1 MPTNER
7 LDRLNADTDVPIN
20 THVSTSLHPGM
31 VADHGAV
38 LVDDRG
44 GPGMEGYVAARSAL
58 KSLHESATAID
69 TAHASLLERTEV
81 ADKGGGVFDMQVPA
95 HRRAELADSMTRF
108 PQVLVNVEVAD
119 LEALEGSNHVW
130 ETVRAAEQTL
140 GERGRVLVRAS
151 GTEPVVRVMVEAPT
165 EEEAARQASAI
176 AGAVAEAL
184 GPVGMESPA

>member
-1 MPTNER
+1 M
-7 LDRLNADTDVPIN
+7 L
-20 THVSTSLHPGM
+20 
-31 VADHGAV
+31 
-38 LVDDRG
+38 G
-44 GPGMEGYVAARSAL
+44 GEQSGHIIFLRHATTGDGLLTALQFFGLASA
-58 KSLHESATAID
+58 SG
-69 TAHASLLERTEV
+69 RTV
-81 ADKGGGVFDMQVPA
+81 
-95 HRRAELADSMTRF
+95 AELADSMTRF

-151 GTEPVVRVMVEAPT
+151 GTEPGVRVMVEAPT